1 MKKILLAFGTCPE
14 AIKMIP
20 LVKEF
25 KKKGDSIRYNCVR
38 YRVECVTGADLFLS
52 RDLVEKVGGLF
63 DSVIFMYSEESEL

>member
-25 KKKGDSIRYNCVR
+25 KKKVTQFDIIV
-38 YRVECVTGADLFLS
+38 CVT
-52 RDLVEKVGGLF
+52 
-63 DSVIFMYSEESEL
+63 ELNA